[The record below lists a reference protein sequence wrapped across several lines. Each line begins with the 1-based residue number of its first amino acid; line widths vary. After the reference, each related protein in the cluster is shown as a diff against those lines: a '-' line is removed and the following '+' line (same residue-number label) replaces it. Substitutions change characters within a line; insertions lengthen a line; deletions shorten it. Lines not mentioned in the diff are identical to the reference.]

1 MDERRTEDHQLRIL
15 RFWLLLEL
23 LNPQAVPPVTSRTD
37 ASEARVRGWSPG
49 DPLPWETLPPP
60 RPRYGAKRVWRHT
73 VYLGAYPLEAT
84 FARLHALFPEDRD
97 AYQERPG
104 GTTAAA
110 GLLVD
115 DAGRYVPD
123 SAILSSASWAVGH
136 LSSSTTT
143 SREWI
148 DGFGRAAKAWTEAV
162 DEHEGVRADAGHAGL
177 APFDADALFGLLRL
191 AHASAGL
198 VGDADLATDA
208 IRIQSVPVSL
218 RTAEGAPEIDFLN
231 SFHLEDL
238 TSVSEQVARGDVGA
252 AMSAYLTRD
261 GELAE
266 HGRIDV
272 VADIGAMEAGA
283 GIERLPKG
291 RWPTKPS
298 HPLATSQQ
306 FAVDH
311 ALHDLTPTA
320 GLMGVNGPP
329 GTGKTTMLRDI
340 LAGNVTERARRL
352 SALAKPEDAFTSVI
366 HRWNGAQGHRMSVP
380 QLRPELTGFEM
391 VVASTNNSA
400 VENISSQIPGRDA
413 IDERWRGSADYFG
426 ELASLVMRRAG
437 ASTPSSDS
445 DDAAAWGLVA
455 AKLGRKENRSTFF
468 SSFWFGEQ
476 GDELTMDGREPVRGM
491 QELLTRWKDGSEPF
505 RPWDDAR
512 RSFRIAERK
521 VDDLIRDRREADAR
535 RRQLPRLREQE
546 HERAGA
552 VVRLETWAAQV
563 EAEAAAHAVA
573 LADATAALERA
584 VGRIH
589 DHVLVK
595 PGPWETLF
603 TLGRAVREWRM
614 ALRPLEV
621 ARDQAVARDDEERR
635 RSEADRVARARALEE
650 VRAARQEL
658 SAVRERLATTTKECE
673 QDDARLTGARPGAGR
688 TDQEREMTA
697 PWLDDTLDAAR
708 SDLFIAALDLHR
720 DFLANAAATMLRGLR
735 AACQVVAGSSPA
747 ELESEKLRAAW
758 QLFFLVVPAISTT
771 FASSGRMFGS
781 LGREALGWL
790 LIDEA
795 GQAAPQHAAASIWRS
810 RRVVAVGDPLQLPP
824 IISVPQKTVGAL
836 ALAHDVTPIWIPP
849 RASVQTLVDRVA
861 RHGTSLPQGD
871 ETVWVSAPLRV
882 HRRCDDPMFT
892 ICNRMA
898 YAGLMFHA
906 APDRHSATAEPD
918 RFDGP
923 DGPRVTPSHWAD
935 EPATTPGSHLQPEQ
949 LTRARN
955 AIDYLL
961 GLGIGADEI
970 IAISPFRSVAD
981 RLDALKHDYE
991 GLRAGTIHTAQGR
1004 EAEVVLLVL
1013 GGDPDKPGARAWA
1026 AESVNL
1032 LNVAVSRAR
1041 RRLYVVG
1048 DLAAWRQQPY
1058 FTQVADALPARRRG
1072 GGAE

>member
-1 MDERRTEDHQLRIL
+1 MDERRTLDHQLRTL

-23 LNPQAVPPVTSRTD
+23 LNPQAVPPVTARSD
-37 ASEARVRGWSPG
+37 ASEARVSAWRPG
-49 DPLPWETLPPP
+49 DPLPWETLPTPP
-60 RPRYGAKRVWRHT
+60 PRYGAKRVWRHT

-97 AYQERPG
+97 AYQERRG

-115 DAGRYVPD
+115 DGGRYVPD

-136 LSSSTTT
+136 LSSSSTT

-148 DGFGRAAKAWTEAV
+148 DDFGRAAEAWAEAV
-162 DEHEGVRADAGHAGL
+162 DEHEGARADARDAGL
-177 APFDADALFGLLRL
+177 EPLDGDALSGLLRL

-198 VGDADLATDA
+198 VGDTELATDV
-208 IRIQSVPVSL
+208 IRIQSVPMSL

-238 TSVSEQVARGDVGA
+238 TSVSEQVARSDVGA
-252 AMSAYLTRD
+252 ALSAYLTGD
-261 GELAE
+261 GDVAE
-266 HGRIDV
+266 DRRIDV
-272 VADIGAMEAGA
+272 VADIDAMEAGA
-283 GIERLPKG
+283 GIARLPKG

-340 LAGNVTERARRL
+340 LAGNITERARRL
-352 SALAKPEDAFTSVI
+352 SALARPEDAFTSVV
-366 HRWNGAQGHRMSVP
+366 HQWNGAQGHRMSVP

-391 VVASTNNSA
+391 VVASSNNSA

-413 IDERWRGSADYFG
+413 IDERWQASADYFG

-437 ASTPSSDS
+437 ASPSSS
-445 DDAAAWGLVA
+445 DGDEAGAWGLVA
-455 AKLGRKENRSTFF
+455 ARLGRKENRSTFF

-476 GDELTMDGREPVRGM
+476 SDGRAADRRAPVRGM

-505 RPWDDAR
+505 RPWADAR
-512 RSFRIAERK
+512 RAFQDAERR
-521 VDDLIRDRREADAR
+521 VDELIRERSEADAR
-535 RRQLPRLREQE
+535 RRRLPHLREEE
-546 HERAGA
+546 HEIAGT
-552 VVRLETWAAQV
+552 VVRLETWATQV
-563 EAEAAAHAVA
+563 DAEAAAHAVA
-573 LADATAALERA
+573 RADAAAELERA
-584 VGRIH
+584 AGRIQ

-595 PGPWETLF
+595 PGLWETLF
-603 TLGRAVREWRM
+603 TLGRAIRDWRL

-621 ARDQAVARDDEERR
+621 ARDQAAALDDVERR
-635 RSEADRVARARALEE
+635 RSEADRLAQARAAQE
-650 VRAARQEL
+650 VGAARQEL
-658 SAVRERLATTTKECE
+658 SAVRRRVAVTTRECE
-673 QDDARLTGARPGAGR
+673 QDDARLTGPRPGAGR
-688 TDQEREMTA
+688 TDQEREMVA
-697 PWLDDTLDAAR
+697 PWLDATLDAAR
-708 SDLFIAALDLHR
+708 SDLFLAALDLHR

-747 ELESEKLRAAW
+747 DLEGEKLKAAW

-795 GQAAPQHAAASIWRS
+795 GQAAPQHAVASIWRA

-824 IISVPQKTVGAL
+824 IISVPQKTIGAL
-836 ALAHDVTPIWIPP
+836 ALAHGVTPTWIPP
-849 RASVQTLVDRVA
+849 RASVQTLADRVA
-861 RHGTSLPQGD
+861 RFGTSLPQGD

-906 APDRHSATAEPD
+906 VPDRSDATPPD

-923 DGPRVTPSHWAD
+923 DGPRITPSHWAD
-935 EPATTPGSHLQPEQ
+935 EPATTPGSHLQPGQ
-949 LTRARN
+949 LERTRS

-961 GLGIGADEI
+961 GLGVGAEEI
-970 IAISPFRSVAD
+970 IAISPFRSVVD
-981 RLDALKHDYE
+981 RLDSLKHDYP
-991 GLRAGTIHTAQGR
+991 GLTAGTIHTAQGR

-1026 AESVNL
+1026 AENVNL

-1048 DLAAWRQQPY
+1048 DLASWRQHPY
-1058 FTQVADALPARRRG
+1058 CSQVAAAIPARRRG
-1072 GGAE
+1072 GGAD

>member
-1 MDERRTEDHQLRIL
+1 M
-15 RFWLLLEL
+15 
-23 LNPQAVPPVTSRTD
+23 
-37 ASEARVRGWSPG
+37 
-49 DPLPWETLPPP
+49 
-60 RPRYGAKRVWRHT
+60 
-73 VYLGAYPLEAT
+73 YLSAYPLEAT

-115 DAGRYVPD
+115 DDGRYVPD

-136 LSSSTTT
+136 LSSSATT

-148 DGFGRAAKAWTEAV
+148 DGFGRAAEAWTGAV
-162 DEHEGVRADAGHAGL
+162 DEHEGVRAEAGEAGL
-177 APFDADALFGLLRL
+177 APLDDEALSGLLQL

-208 IRIQSVPVSL
+208 IRIQSVPMSL

-238 TSVSEQVARGDVGA
+238 TSVSEQVAKGEVGA
-252 AMSAYLTRD
+252 ALSAYLTGD
-261 GELAE
+261 GDLAAD
-266 HGRIDV
+266 RRVDV
-272 VADIGAMEAGA
+272 VADIDAMEAGA

-306 FAVDH
+306 FAVDL
-311 ALHDLTPTA
+311 ALHDLMPTA

-352 SALAKPEDAFTSVI
+352 SALTKPEDAFTSVV
-366 HRWNGAQGHRMSVP
+366 HQWNGPQGHRMSVP

-391 VVASTNNSA
+391 VVASSNNSA

-413 IDERWRGSADYFG
+413 IDERWQGSADYFG
-426 ELASLVMRRAG
+426 ELASLVMRRNG

-445 DDAAAWGLVA
+445 DGAEAWGLVA
-455 AKLGRKENRSTFF
+455 ARLGRKENRSTFF

-476 GDELTMDGREPVRGM
+476 SDGRAADGRAPVRGM
-491 QELLTRWKDGSEPF
+491 QELLTQWRDGSEAF

-512 RSFRIAERK
+512 RAFQIAERR
-521 VDDLIRDRREADAR
+521 VDDLIRERSEADAR
-535 RRQLPRLREQE
+535 RRLLPRLREQE
-546 HERAGA
+546 HATAGA

-563 EAEAAAHAVA
+563 ETESAAHAVA
-573 LADATAALERA
+573 RAEATAALDRA
-584 VGRIH
+584 AGRIQ

-595 PGPWETLF
+595 PGLGETLF
-603 TLGRAVREWRM
+603 TLGRAVREWRL

-621 ARDQAVARDDEERR
+621 ARDQAAARDDEERR
-635 RSEADRVARARALEE
+635 RSEADGVARARAAEE

-658 SAVRERLATTTKECE
+658 SAVRHRLATTTKECE
-673 QDDARLTGARPGAGR
+673 ADDARVPGPRPGAGR
-688 TDQEREMTA
+688 ADHEREMIA
-697 PWLDDTLDAAR
+697 PWLDATLDAAR
-708 SDLFIAALDLHR
+708 SDLFLAALDLHR
-720 DFLANAAATMLRGLR
+720 DFLANAASTMVRGLR

-747 ELESEKLRAAW
+747 DLESEKLKAAW

-795 GQAAPQHAAASIWRS
+795 GQAAPQHAAASIWRA

-836 ALAHDVTPIWIPP
+836 AKAHGVTPAWIPP
-849 RASVQTLVDRVA
+849 RASVQTLADRVA
-861 RHGTSLPQGD
+861 RFGTSLPQGD

-906 APDRHSATAEPD
+906 VPDRSHATPPD

-923 DGPRVTPSHWAD
+923 DGPRITPSHWAD
-935 EPATTPGSHLQPEQ
+935 EPATTPGSHLQPGQ
-949 LTRARN
+949 LQRTRS

-961 GLGIGADEI
+961 GLGVGADEI

-981 RLDALKHDYE
+981 RLGALKHDYP
-991 GLRAGTIHTAQGR
+991 GLTAGTIHTAQGR

-1058 FTQVADALPARRRG
+1058 FSQVAAALPAQRRG

>member
-1 MDERRTEDHQLRIL
+1 MDERRTQDHQLRTL

-23 LNPQAVPPVTSRTD
+23 LNPQAVPSITSRTD
-37 ASEARVRGWSPG
+37 TSEARVTAWRPG
-49 DPLPWETLPPP
+49 DPLPWKTLAPPPP
-60 RPRYGAKRVWRHT
+60 RHGSKRVWRHT

-104 GTTAAA
+104 GATAAA

-115 DAGRYVPD
+115 DDGRYVPD

-136 LSSSTTT
+136 LSSSATT

-148 DGFGRAAKAWTEAV
+148 DGFGRAAEAWTEAV
-162 DEHEGVRADAGHAGL
+162 DEHEGVRAEAGEAGL
-177 APFDADALFGLLRL
+177 APLDDEALCGLLRL
-191 AHASAGL
+191 AHTSTGL

-208 IRIQSVPVSL
+208 IRIQSVPMSL

-238 TSVSEQVARGDVGA
+238 TSVSEQVAKGEVGA
-252 AMSAYLTRD
+252 ALSAYLTGD
-261 GELAE
+261 GDLAAD
-266 HGRIDV
+266 RRVDV
-272 VADIGAMEAGA
+272 VADIDAMEAGA

-298 HPLATSQQ
+298 RPLATSQQ
-306 FAVDH
+306 FAVDL
-311 ALHDLTPTA
+311 ALHDLMPTA

-352 SALAKPEDAFTSVI
+352 SALTKPEDAFTSVV
-366 HRWNGAQGHRMSVP
+366 HQWNGPQGHRMSVP

-391 VVASTNNSA
+391 VVASSNNSA

-426 ELASLVMRRAG
+426 ELASLVARRAG
-437 ASTPSSDS
+437 ASTSSSDG
-445 DDAAAWGLVA
+445 DDAGAWGLVA
-455 AKLGRKENRSTFF
+455 ARLGRKENRSTFF

-476 GDELTMDGREPVRGM
+476 SDGRAADGRSPVRGM
-491 QELLTRWKDGSEPF
+491 QELLTQWRDRSEAF

-512 RSFRIAERK
+512 RAFQIAERR
-521 VDDLIRDRREADAR
+521 VDDLIRERSEADAR
-535 RRQLPRLREQE
+535 RRLLPRLREQE
-546 HERAGA
+546 HETAGA

-563 EAEAAAHAVA
+563 ETESAAHAVA
-573 LADATAALERA
+573 RAEAAAALERA
-584 VGRIH
+584 VGRIQ

-595 PGPWETLF
+595 PGLWETLF
-603 TLGRAVREWRM
+603 TLGRAVREWRL

-621 ARDQAVARDDEERR
+621 ARDQAAARDDEERR
-635 RSEADRVARARALEE
+635 RSEADGVARARATEE
-650 VRAARQEL
+650 VLSARQEL
-658 SAVRERLATTTKECE
+658 SAVRHRLATTTKECE
-673 QDDARLTGARPGAGR
+673 EDDARLIGPRPGAGR
-688 TDQEREMTA
+688 ADHEREMSA
-697 PWLDDTLDAAR
+697 PWLDATLDAAR
-708 SDLFIAALDLHR
+708 SDLFLAALDLHR
-720 DFLANAAATMLRGLR
+720 DFLANAASTMVRGLR

-747 ELESEKLRAAW
+747 DLESEKLKAAW

-795 GQAAPQHAAASIWRS
+795 GQAAPQHAAASIWRA

-836 ALAHDVTPIWIPP
+836 AKAHEVTPAWIPP
-849 RASVQTLVDRVA
+849 RASVQTLADRVA
-861 RHGTSLPQGD
+861 RFGTSLPQGD

-906 APDRHSATAEPD
+906 VPDRSRATPPD

-923 DGPRVTPSHWAD
+923 DGPRITPSHWAD
-935 EPATTPGSHLQPEQ
+935 EPATTPGSHLQPGQ
-949 LTRARN
+949 LARARN
-955 AIDYLL
+955 AIDYLI

-981 RLDALKHDYE
+981 RLGSLKHDYPN
-991 GLRAGTIHTAQGR
+991 LTAGTIHTAQGQ

-1058 FTQVADALPARRRG
+1058 FSQVAAALPARRRG
-1072 GGAE
+1072 GAAE

>member
-1 MDERRTEDHQLRIL
+1 MDERRTQDHQLRTL

-23 LNPQAVPPVTSRTD
+23 LNPQAVPAVTSRTD
-37 ASEARVRGWSPG
+37 PSEARVAAWRSG
-49 DPLPWETLPPP
+49 DPLPWEVMPPP
-60 RPRYGAKRVWRHT
+60 RPRHGAKRVWRHT

-104 GTTAAA
+104 GTTAVA

-115 DAGRYVPD
+115 DGGKYVPE

-136 LSSSTTT
+136 LSRSATT

-148 DGFGRAAKAWTEAV
+148 DGFGSAAEAWADAV
-162 DEHEGVRADAGHAGL
+162 DEHEGVRADTGDEGL
-177 APFDADALFGLLRL
+177 KPIDADALSGLLRL

-198 VGDADLATDA
+198 VGDTDLATDA
-208 IRIQSVPVSL
+208 IRIQSVPVSI
-218 RTAEGAPEIDFLN
+218 RTAEGALEIDFLN

-252 AMSAYLTRD
+252 ALSTYLTGD
-261 GELAE
+261 GDLAQDR
-266 HGRIDV
+266 RIDV
-272 VADIGAMEAGA
+272 VADIGAMEFGA

-291 RWPTKPS
+291 RWPTNPS
-298 HPLATSQQ
+298 QPLATSQQ

-311 ALHDLTPTA
+311 ALRDLMPAA

-352 SALAKPEDAFTSVI
+352 SALARPEDAFTSVV
-366 HRWNGAQGHRMSVP
+366 HQWNGAQGHRMSVP

-391 VVASTNNSA
+391 VVASSNNSA

-426 ELASLVMRRAG
+426 ELASLVMRKSGTR
-437 ASTPSSDS
+437 TPSSDS
-445 DDAAAWGLVA
+445 DGAEAWGLVA
-455 AKLGRKENRSTFF
+455 ARLGKKENRGAFY

-476 GDELTMDGREPVRGM
+476 SDELAADGRAPVRGM
-491 QELLTRWKDGSEPF
+491 QELLTRWRDGSEPF

-512 RSFRIAERK
+512 RAFQDAERR
-521 VDDLIRDRREADAR
+521 VYEQIRERSEADAR
-535 RRQLPRLREQE
+535 RRLLPHLREQE
-546 HERAGA
+546 HETAGA

-563 EAEAAAHAVA
+563 ETESAAHAIA
-573 LADATAALERA
+573 RADAAAALERA
-584 VGRIH
+584 VGRIQ

-595 PGPWETLF
+595 PGIWETLF
-603 TLGRAVREWRM
+603 SLGRAVREWRL
-614 ALRPLEV
+614 ALGPLEI
-621 ARDQAVARDDEERR
+621 ARDQAAARDDAERR
-635 RSEADRVARARALEE
+635 RSEADRLAQARAAQE
-650 VRAARQEL
+650 VSAARQEL
-658 SAVRERLATTTKECE
+658 SAVRRRIAATVKECE
-673 QDDARLTGARPGAGR
+673 QDDARIGGPRPGAGR
-688 TDQEREMTA
+688 TDQEREMIA
-697 PWLDDTLDAAR
+697 PWLDATLDAAR
-708 SDLFIAALDLHR
+708 SDLFLAALELHR
-720 DFLANAAATMLRGLR
+720 DFLASAASTMVRGLR

-747 ELESEKLRAAW
+747 DLEGEKLKAAW

-795 GQAAPQHAAASIWRS
+795 GQAAPQHAAASIWRA

-836 ALAHDVTPIWIPP
+836 ALAHEVTPTWIPP

-861 RHGTSLPQGD
+861 RFGTSLPQGD
-871 ETVWVSAPLRV
+871 EMMWVSAPLRV

-906 APDRHSATAEPD
+906 TVQAD

-923 DGPRVTPSHWAD
+923 DGPRVSPSHWVD
-935 EPATTPGSHLQPEQ
+935 EPATTPGSHLQPGQ
-949 LTRARN
+949 LARTRN
-955 AIDYLL
+955 AIEYLL
-961 GLGIGADEI
+961 GLGISAEEI

-981 RLDALKHDYE
+981 RLDALKHDYP
-991 GLRAGTIHTAQGR
+991 GLTAGTIHTAQGR

-1048 DLAAWRQQPY
+1048 DLAAWRRHPY
-1058 FTQVADALPARRRG
+1058 FSQVAAALPAQRRG
-1072 GGAE
+1072 GSAD